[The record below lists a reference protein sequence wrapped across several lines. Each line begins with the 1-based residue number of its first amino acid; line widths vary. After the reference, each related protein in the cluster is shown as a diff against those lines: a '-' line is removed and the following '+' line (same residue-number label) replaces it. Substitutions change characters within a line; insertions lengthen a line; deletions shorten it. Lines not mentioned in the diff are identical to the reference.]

1 MIYPIILS
9 VIFSLSVGI
18 IYFQKLK
25 TKSKHFQE
33 KITQLETGID
43 SLRLTS
49 SQLAL
54 QNEVLAKQNE
64 VLAKQNINSSQKSRD
79 LVIKVSRLESNN
91 EKLALNVNSYNQQ
104 INRYHHYYQQA
115 IDLKSKL
122 QNLCEF
128 GPTNCKIE
136 TVEHIKNHHPEKID
150 FTTDDWYL
158 HEPETSSS
166 ALKSVIEEEFD
177 DLSNF
182 ACFICYE
189 ISSGDNYQLTCCSQ
203 YICVGCYNE
212 NCQHNGSGICPHC
225 KSPRVQVV
233 KISKLKSDLNDVR
246 DTLVRNVMS
255 KMGENGGGGGMV
267 QTIGVSDAVVRTCQ
281 IHQPSDKTGGTIGPI
296 LDKINIIFAWAFP
309 EGTEVEH
316 IVALPVFRTAV
327 NVTLPWNRDGQLF
340 HRSVHENKQSESDYQ
355 KRNRVWAFIE
365 FSNEQDC
372 LNALSA
378 SKNLVFRGTV
388 ISTSQ
393 LKLCV

>member
-9 VIFSLSVGI
+9 VIFSLFVGI
-18 IYFQKLK
+18 IYFLFNYQK
-25 TKSKHFQE
+25 TKSKRFQE
-33 KITQLETGID
+33 KITQLETGMD
-43 SLRLTS
+43 SLRLTN

-54 QNEVLAKQNE
+54 QNEVLAKQN
-64 VLAKQNINSSQKSRD
+64 ISSSQKIRD
-79 LVIKVSRLESNN
+79 LVKKVSTLESNN
-91 EKLALNVNSYNQQ
+91 EKLDSNVNSYNQQ

-158 HEPETSSS
+158 HEPENSSS

-255 KMGENGGGGGMV
+255 KMGENGGGGATV
-267 QTIGVSDAVVRTCQ
+267 QTIGDSNHRVSDAGVRTCQ
-281 IHQPSDKTGGTIGPI
+281 IRQPSDETGGTIGPI

-340 HRSVHENKQSESDYQ
+340 HRSVHKHQQSESDYQ

-378 SKNLVFRGTV
+378 SKNLVFRGAV